1 MCKKTLGG
9 CAEGCKRDLRE
20 GVSHGARSM
29 YFTVF
34 VAIFDILQISMWT

>member
-20 GVSHGARSM
+20 EVSHGARSI
-29 YFTVF
+29 YFIVF
-34 VAIFDILQISMWT
+34 VTIFDILQISI

>member
-1 MCKKTLGG
+1 MRRGG
-9 CAEGCKRDLRE
+9 GCKRDLRE

-34 VAIFDILQISMWT
+34 IAIFDILQISMWT